1 MEEAPGD
8 ANGGERLH
16 HFEVTGG
23 GGPSQSQSF
32 EVNEKRDG
40 AGDRG
45 EKKKRD
51 DGSGQVS
58 LSGWWPK
65 RNAIQFS
72 IDEKNERHA
81 YQSDHDAHTCGEAQ
95 WHSDHRAATGHSG
108 KPPEQRA
115 DKCVTGSHV
124 QSRFLE

>member
-1 MEEAPGD
+1 MVESPGD
-8 ANGGERLH
+8 ANGGERLT

-23 GGPSQSQSF
+23 GRAGQSQSF
-32 EVNEKRDG
+32 EINEKWDG

-51 DGSGQVS
+51 DGCGHVS

-65 RNAIQFS
+65 GNAIQFS

-81 YQSDHDAHTCGEAQ
+81 YQPDHDAHTGGEAQ
-95 WHSDHRAATGHSG
+95 WHSDHRAA
-108 KPPEQRA
+108 
-115 DKCVTGSHV
+115 
-124 QSRFLE
+124 